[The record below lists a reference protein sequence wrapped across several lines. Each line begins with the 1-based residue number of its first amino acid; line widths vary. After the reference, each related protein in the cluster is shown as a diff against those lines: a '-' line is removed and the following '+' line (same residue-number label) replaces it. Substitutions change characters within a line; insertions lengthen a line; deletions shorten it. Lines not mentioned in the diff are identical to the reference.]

1 MSSTGSNHVF
11 GFVVPALLVA
21 ALSIPASIEG
31 QEAQGTVTGQV
42 VDAAQLEPVSGAQVF
57 IPGTD
62 LGSLTDEEGRY
73 TISGV
78 PPGQVQVRVRLL
90 GYRPA
95 NRQVSVEAGET
106 VTVDFELPVAAVA
119 LEEVV
124 VTATGERRNR
134 EVGNSISTVNAA
146 EQVERKGSATLAD
159 LLQGESTGV
168 TVRRNSG
175 TAGAASTIRI
185 RGNSSISLDN
195 TPLVYV
201 DGARIANGSP
211 GSGQQ
216 GQEFSRLNDIRPED
230 IESIEVV
237 KGPAAA
243 TLYGTAAATGV
254 IRITTK
260 KGSAGRSI
268 VTLRGGLGANW
279 DDTNYPPSLWSP
291 RSFFGDAA
299 KDTLYS
305 LNLLEAEEP
314 FRTGTVGTAG
324 ASIRGGVEDVTYYVS
339 GAWTDEQGVTP
350 NNRLERWN
358 LRGNVSFQPY
368 DFLDVD
374 VSNGIISN
382 FAGLPDNDNNIFGYI
397 PIALVAF
404 PWTQPL
410 TRDGIRTCP
419 LNIEISRTLGVPLS
433 ALGFDGC
440 AENPGFGGRTFEDLA
455 TRRNEE
461 SVNRYVGSATATF
474 APLDWLNGRYTVG
487 YDEFTRRF
495 RQIVPVDPSLI
506 FGDES
511 RGFIQR
517 EDVTTQN
524 VTLEGNVSADLE
536 LSEALR
542 SRTTVGV
549 QWNSEQ
555 SETTLA
561 IGRNFP
567 AGSPSVGTSVVE
579 EADDAFVEVKTL
591 GAYVQQ
597 QFSWRD
603 RIFLTPGVRIDD
615 NSAFGAETGVQDLKQ
630 INASYVVSDEEG
642 FPEFFQTLRL
652 RAAWG
657 ESAKQPGTNDAL
669 TLLEAVPAIDGGA
682 ERSGVLPAR
691 LGNVEL
697 EPETGEEF
705 EAGFDAT
712 ILDGRLNATF
722 TYYDQTTRNAIV
734 QKNLAPSKGFPDPQ
748 FTNIGE
754 MVNRGIEAS
763 LEASA
768 LDLPN
773 LRWDWRFIFTTNDNE
788 ITELDEPIVFD
799 FGNSSTNG
807 QRHEEGR
814 PFGAYVHR
822 PVTLAPDGS
831 VQVGDSL
838 TTTGHPTPEW
848 EGSVSTTL
856 SLFNHVTLFGLLD
869 FQGGHQLFNNTAEFR
884 CNFLGGGVNGGIC
897 PDIFERGP
905 DGEFTDEARLKQV
918 ASALFNESPFVEDA
932 DFARIRTVSLRF
944 DAPSAWSQ
952 LFRASSASLTLV
964 LENAGL
970 FTGYGGLDPEANE
983 FGDTNASRGE
993 FLTQP
998 PNRRFQAMLSL
1009 TF

>member
-1 MSSTGSNHVF
+1 MSAARSDHVPTF
-11 GFVVPALLVA
+11 AILASVVALVAAPALL
-21 ALSIPASIEG
+21 EG
-31 QEAQGTVTGQV
+31 QTGAVAGEV
-42 VDAAQLEPVSGAQVF
+42 VDASQLQPVAGAQVF
-57 IPGTD
+57 VPGTEI
-62 LGSLTDEEGRY
+62 GTLTGEDGTYRL
-73 TISGV
+73 TGV
-78 PPGQVQVRVRLL
+78 PAGRAEVRVRLL
-90 GYRPA
+90 GYRSA
-95 NRQVSVEAGET
+95 SRTVRVRAEET
-106 VTVDFELPVAAVA
+106 SPLDFELQVSAVS

-134 EVGNSISTVNAA
+134 ELGNAISTVDAA
-146 EQVERKGSATLAD
+146 REMERKGSATVAS

-168 TVRRNSG
+168 TVRSNTG

-211 GSGQQ
+211 SSGQQ
-216 GQEFSRLNDIRPED
+216 GQEFSRINDIRPED
-230 IESIEVV
+230 IQSIEVV

-260 KGSAGRSI
+260 KGSAGRSH
-268 VTLRGGLGANW
+268 VTLRGEYGANW
-279 DDTNYPPSLWSP
+279 DDTNYPPSLWTP
-291 RSFFGDAA
+291 RSFFGSAA

-305 LNLLEAEEP
+305 LNILEAQEP
-314 FRTGTVGTAG
+314 FRTGDVGTAG
-324 ASIRGGVEDVTYYVS
+324 ASIRGGVDDVTYYAS
-339 GAWTDEQGVTP
+339 GEWTNEQGVTP
-350 NNRLERWN
+350 NNTAESWN
-358 LRGNVSFQPY
+358 LRGNFSFRPY
-368 DFLDVD
+368 DFLDVS

-382 FAGLPDNDNNIFGYI
+382 FTALPDNDNNIFGYI

-433 ALGFDGC
+433 ALGFSGC

-461 SVNRYVGSATATF
+461 SVNRYVGSATATLR
-474 APLDWLNGRYTVG
+474 PVDWLEGRFTAG

-495 RQIVPVDPSLI
+495 RQIVPVDPGLI
-506 FGDES
+506 FGDQS

-524 VTLEGNVSADLE
+524 LTLEGNVSATLDLTDD
-536 LSEALR
+536 LR
-542 SRTTVGV
+542 SSTTVGV
-549 QWNSEQ
+549 QWANEQ

-567 AGSPSVGTSVVE
+567 AGSPSVGSSVTE
-579 EADDAFVEVKTL
+579 EADDAFVEEKTL
-591 GAYVQQ
+591 GVFLQERL
-597 QFSWRD
+597 SWRD
-603 RIFLTPGVRIDD
+603 RLFVTPGIRFDD
-615 NSAFGAETGVQDLKQ
+615 NSAFGAETDVQDLKQ
-630 INASYVVSDEEG
+630 VNASYVLSDESW
-642 FPEFFQTLRL
+642 FPELFETFRL

-669 TLLEAVPAIDGGA
+669 SLLEAVPVIDGGT
-682 ERSGVLPAR
+682 EKSGILPLR
-691 LGNVEL
+691 PGNEQL
-697 EPETGEEF
+697 KPETAEEW
-705 EAGFDAT
+705 EGGFDAT
-712 ILDGRLNATF
+712 LLDGRLSLTL

-754 MVNRGIEAS
+754 IVNDGFEAS
-763 LEASA
+763 IDAAA

-773 LRWDWRFIFTTNDNE
+773 LRWDWRVNFTTNDSE
-788 ITELDEPIVFD
+788 ITELAEPIVFD

-814 PFGAYVHR
+814 PFGAYVHQE
-822 PVTLAPDGS
+822 VFLGPDGT

-838 TTTGHPTPEW
+838 TTTGQPTPEW
-848 EGSVSTTL
+848 EGSVSSTL
-856 SLFNHVTLFGLLD
+856 TLFEHVTLFGLLD
-869 FQGGHQLFNNTAEFR
+869 FMGGHQLFNNTAEFR
-884 CNFLGGGVNGGIC
+884 CNFLGGGVGGGIC
-897 PDIFERGP
+897 PDLFQRSSEGT
-905 DGEFTDEARLKQV
+905 FTDEARVKQV
-918 ASALFNESPFVEDA
+918 ASSLFIESPFVEDA
-932 DFARIRTVSLRF
+932 DFARIRTVSLRL
-944 DAPSAWSQ
+944 DAPRAWARM
-952 LFRASSASLTLV
+952 LRASSASLSLV
-964 LENAGL
+964 LQNAGI

-998 PNRRFQAMLSL
+998 PNRRFLATVSLS
-1009 TF
+1009 F

>member
-1 MSSTGSNHVF
+1 MSSTRSNHALGAVF
-11 GFVVPALLVA
+11 LAILLGSFSSPVHVEGQQG
-21 ALSIPASIEG
+21 IIEG
-31 QEAQGTVTGQV
+31 RV
-42 VDAAQLEPVSGAQVF
+42 VDASQLQPVAGAQVSVQ
-57 IPGTD
+57 GTE
-62 LGSLTDEEGRY
+62 LGTLTDEDGSY
-73 TISGV
+73 TIRGV
-78 PPGQVQVRVRLL
+78 PPGPVTVRVRLL
-90 GYRPA
+90 GYRSA
-95 NRQVSVEAGET
+95 SRQVTVTSGET
-106 VTVDFELPVAAVA
+106 VTLDFELSVSAVA

-134 EVGNSISTVNAA
+134 EVGNAISTVNAS
-146 EQVERKGSATLAD
+146 QQLERKGSATLAD

-168 TVRRNSG
+168 TVRRNTG

-211 GSGQQ
+211 SSGQQ
-216 GQEFSRLNDIRPED
+216 GQEFSRLNDLRPED

-268 VTLRGGLGANW
+268 VRFRGELGANW
-279 DDTNYPPSLWSP
+279 DDTNYPPSLWNP
-291 RSFFGDAA
+291 RSFFGPAA

-305 LNLLEAEEP
+305 LNLLEEQEP
-314 FRTGTVGTAG
+314 FRTGLVGTAG
-324 ASIRGGVEDVTYYVS
+324 ASIRGGVDDVTYYVS
-339 GAWTDEQGVTP
+339 GEWTDEQGVTP
-350 NNRLERWN
+350 NNALERWN
-358 LRGNVSFQPY
+358 LRGNLSFQPY
-368 DFLDVD
+368 DFMDVS
-374 VSNGIISN
+374 VSNGIISS
-382 FAGLPDNDNNIFGYI
+382 FTTLPDNDNNIFGYI

-410 TRDGIRTCP
+410 TRDGVRTCP
-419 LNIEISRTLGVPLS
+419 LNIEISRTFGVPLG

-461 SVNRYVGSATATF
+461 SVNRYVGSATATL
-474 APLDWLNGRYTVG
+474 APVEWLDGRFTVG

-517 EDVTTQN
+517 EDATTQN
-524 VTLEGNVSADLE
+524 LTLEGNLAATVDLTDD
-536 LSEALR
+536 LT
-542 SRTTVGV
+542 SRTTIGV
-549 QWNSEQ
+549 QWSNETT
-555 SETTLA
+555 ETTLA

-567 AGSPSVGTSVVE
+567 AGSPSVGTSVIE
-579 EADDAFVEVKTL
+579 EADDGFVEEKTL
-591 GAYVQQ
+591 GAFLQQ

-603 RIFLTPGVRIDD
+603 RLFVTPGIRFDD
-615 NSAFGAETGVQDLKQ
+615 NSAFGAETDVQDLKQ
-630 INASYVVSDEEG
+630 INASYVISDEPW
-642 FPEFFQTLRL
+642 FSDFFETLRL

-669 TLLEAVPAIDGGA
+669 SLLEAVPVIDGGT
-682 ERSGVLPAR
+682 EKSGILPQR
-691 LGNVEL
+691 LGNETL
-697 EPETGEEF
+697 KPETGEEF

-712 ILDGRLNATF
+712 VLDGRVNLTF
-722 TYYDQTTRNAIV
+722 TYYDQTTQNAIV

-754 MVNRGIEAS
+754 MVNSGIEAS

-768 LDLPN
+768 VDEPDV
-773 LRWDWRFIFTTNDNE
+773 RWDWRFIFTTNDNE

-822 PVTLAPDGS
+822 QVFLAPDGS

-856 SLFNHVTLFGLLD
+856 SLFDHVTLYGLMD
-869 FQGGHQLFNNTAEFR
+869 FMGGHQLFNNTAEFR
-884 CNFLGGGVNGGIC
+884 CTFLGGGVNGGIC
-897 PDIFERGP
+897 PDIYERGP
-905 DGEFTDEARLKQV
+905 DGEFTDEARVKQV
-918 ASALFNESPFVEDA
+918 ASSLFNESPFVEDA
-932 DFARIRTVSLRF
+932 DFARIRTVSLRL
-944 DAPSAWSQ
+944 DAPSAVSR
-952 LFRASSASLTLV
+952 LFRASSTSLTLV
-964 LENAGL
+964 LENVGL

-998 PNRRFQAMLSL
+998 PNRRFLATLSL